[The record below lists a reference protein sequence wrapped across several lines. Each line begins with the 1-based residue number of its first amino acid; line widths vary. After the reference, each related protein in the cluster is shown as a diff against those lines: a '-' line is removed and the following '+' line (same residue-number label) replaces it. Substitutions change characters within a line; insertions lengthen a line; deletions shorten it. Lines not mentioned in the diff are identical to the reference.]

1 MAAFVRRGERRQRAV
16 LVEQDDGEPVVEAV
30 AVPAGGLGDRQVDP
44 VAVRKLH
51 QVADEFRKVLIEQLV
66 FIGALVDEQ
75 LAEIQVD
82 GGRLVRLQVAHEID
96 DVEVV
101 ERVGFAVR
109 VRAGTVQ
116 NHGADVIVRFGVAED
131 QVVHFL
137 FAAHRRYASS
147 YSYNFTWEICAAL
160 RGLGSVRPAEAALL
174 RQNRAVRCFTLH
186 FTAFAGGFQ
195 CF

>member
-1 MAAFVRRGERRQRAV
+1 
-16 LVEQDDGEPVVEAV
+16 
-30 AVPAGGLGDRQVDP
+30 
-44 VAVRKLH
+44 
-51 QVADEFRKVLIEQLV
+51 
-66 FIGALVDEQ
+66 
-75 LAEIQVD
+75 EIQVD
-82 GGRLVRLQVAHEID
+82 GGRLVRLQVAHERD

-101 ERVGFAVR
+101 ERVGPAVR

-116 NHGADVIVRFGVAED
+116 NHGADVVVRFGVAED

-160 RGLGSVRPAEAALL
+160 RGTGSVRPAEAVLL

-195 CF
+195 SF